1 MNGVTETLATPPRRW
16 LRPMILAAVVAVLGI
31 GANRWFLRLEVEG
44 NSMIPTLLP
53 GDRLL
58 FRRITRPSGL
68 SVGVIVAL
76 HDPRPGEDRLIVKR
90 ITAITNGEATVRGDN
105 PAASTDSRDFGP
117 VALNRLP
124 WKLVRR
130 YNRVHG
136 GA

>member
-1 MNGVTETLATPPRRW
+1 MNVVTETLATSPHRW
-16 LRPMILAAVVAVLGI
+16 LRRLVFAAVVA
-31 GANRWFLRLEVEG
+31 GAGVGARRWLLRLQVEG

-58 FRRITRPSGL
+58 FRRVVRTSAL
-68 SVGVIVAL
+68 KVGTIVAFS
-76 HDPRPGEDRLIVKR
+76 DPRPGEHRLIVKR
-90 ITAITNGEATVRGDN
+90 ITGIAGGEAIVRGDN

-117 VALNRLP
+117 VALNKLQ

-130 YNRVHG
+130 YNRVNG